1 MSLDQRVNS
10 NSVVNSNCIHDFQ
23 RKVTCVTEFRP
34 TDADLSKTEAVA
46 SGISKPHFF
55 FFSLHIFLFRTN
67 NKMPLCNTIQH
78 STDMC

>member
-1 MSLDQRVNS
+1 MYIMSLDQRVNS

-55 FFSLHIFLFRTN
+55 FFFFAHFPI
-67 NKMPLCNTIQH
+67 
-78 STDMC
+78 